1 MLTINMKIT
10 RDKAIHNSISE
21 ERINIFIHK
30 GETRL
35 SSDHNI
41 LTIEIS
47 ITRHETW

>member
-1 MLTINMKIT
+1 MLIINMKIT
-10 RDKAIHNSISE
+10 RDKAIYSSISE
-21 ERINIFIHK
+21 ESINIFIHK

-35 SSDHNI
+35 SSDRNI

>member
-1 MLTINMKIT
+1 MSTINMKIT